1 MSAWKGKAGWGD
13 DEEDENFLP
22 SPHETKVDGN
32 GVKTVTEYKF
42 NEVQQKVKVTK
53 KVKVLKVVKRQN
65 VQVQGRKDRI
75 QKFGDAKDCEDES
88 NVTIIDYNQVR
99 MLDPKASEAEDGAS
113 QANVASSFAKF
124 QEKQKWRALQRKYDM
139 EGGENPDMPPG
150 ADDDE
155 GDDKP
160 AGGGLFGKIGTKYV
174 PPGARGELAG
184 PGAAKGGGVSG
195 ATFSGGGGG
204 LSGMAA
210 DDRDY
215 TSLRVMNISEDT
227 KEADL
232 QELFERFG
240 RIFRIY
246 LAKDRETGESRGF
259 AFVSFSRREDAER
272 AMEALQGYGYDHL
285 ILKIEWAKP
294 STKPDGDPGSA
305 GTQFRSGYGKALAQ
319 DTTEKV
325 SFASNLTK

>member
-1 MSAWKGKAGWGD
+1 M
-13 DEEDENFLP
+13 
-22 SPHETKVDGN
+22 
-32 GVKTVTEYKF
+32 TEYKF

-65 VQVQGRKDRI
+65 KQVQGRRERI

-88 NVTIIDYNQVR
+88 NVTIIDYNEVK

-139 EGGENPDMPPG
+139 EGSGDNPDMPP
-150 ADDDE
+150 ADDEEEDAP
-155 GDDKP
+155 K
-160 AGGGLFGKIGTKYV
+160 GGGLFGKIGTKYV
-174 PPGARGELAG
+174 PPGARGEL
-184 PGAAKGGGVSG
+184 PGAGKPGGVAG
-195 ATFSGGGGG
+195 ATFGGGGG
-204 LSGMAA
+204 LSAMAA

-294 STKPDGDPGSA
+294 STKSSDPGSS

-325 SFASNLTK
+325 SYASNLTK